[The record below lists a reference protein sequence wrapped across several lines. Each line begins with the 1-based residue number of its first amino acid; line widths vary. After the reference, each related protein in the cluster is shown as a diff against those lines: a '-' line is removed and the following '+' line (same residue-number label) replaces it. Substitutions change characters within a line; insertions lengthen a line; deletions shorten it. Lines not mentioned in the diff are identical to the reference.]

1 MPLIGQIALALA
13 LFLAFYGVLANV
25 IGARHGLPA
34 LIVSARH
41 AVWATC
47 AMVTVAMIVLWTAL
61 LGTDFTLE
69 YTATYS
75 SLTLPSIYKFTALWG
90 GQQGSLLLWTW
101 LLSIFT
107 AIVAMQNRRRN
118 LEIAPYALAV
128 LAVLAIFF
136 LGMLNFVTRPF
147 DLVKAIPADGV
158 GLNPLLQNYWM
169 AIHPPSLYTGY
180 VSASVP
186 FAFGAG
192 ALIAGRLDDTWIRTT
207 RRWAV
212 FSWFF
217 LTLGNM
223 FGARWAYEVLGWGGY
238 WAWDPVENAA
248 FMPWLVMT
256 AYLHSVMI
264 HERKDMLKIWN
275 LSLIGLAFGL
285 TLFGTFITR
294 SGVISSVH
302 SFTQSGL
309 GPYFLTFLIIVTLAY
324 SALLIFRSN
333 QLRSPADFESYLS
346 REAAFMFNN
355 LFLVGIAFAVFWGTI
370 FPVLSEAVRGVKIT
384 VGPPFFNR
392 VNGPLALGLVFLMG
406 VGPLIAWRRTTAD
419 NLLKSF
425 TAPIILGV
433 STGVVSAAMG
443 IRQWY
448 VLTALSLAALVMGTI
463 IVEFRR
469 GMNARRHMVS
479 EPRAK
484 ALVNLVAKNN
494 RRYGGYVIHVGVIV
508 AFVGIVGSSFFRTDV
523 KKSVRPGQS
532 FTVGSYTP
540 RFLGM
545 SQFETAHLETA
556 TARVQVLR
564 ADGRE
569 VTVMEPAKLFYKRPQ
584 QPATKVAIR
593 STPFADLYVVL
604 AGIDDVGET
613 ATFEVFLTPLVF
625 WLWAGGLLMVLGTVI
640 VMWPNVRERAAIAA
654 VLSAAGSRTPAD
666 DRAPAGDAAPGGD

>member
-186 FAFGAG
+186 FAFGAA
-192 ALIAGRLDDTWIRTT
+192 ALITGRLDDTWIRTT
-207 RRWAV
+207 RRWAI

-217 LTLGNM
+217 LTLGNL

-264 HERKDMLKIWN
+264 QERKDMLKVWN
-275 LSLIGLAFGL
+275 LVLIGLAFFL

-309 GPYFLTFLIIVTLAY
+309 GPYFLTFLILVVLVYTA
-324 SALLIFRSN
+324 ALLYRVPD
-333 QLRSPADFESYLS
+333 LRSPAEFESYLS
-346 REAAFMFNN
+346 REAAFLFNN
-355 LFLVGIAFAVFWGTI
+355 LLLVGIAFAVFWGTI

-406 VGPLIAWRRTTAD
+406 IGPLIAWRRMTVK
-419 NLLKSF
+419 NLAYHFATPALIGIVTGF
-425 TAPIILGV
+425 VLFGV
-433 STGVVSAAMG
+433 GVT
-443 IRQWY
+443 QWY
-448 VLTALSLAALVMGTI
+448 VLTAMSL
-463 IVEFRR
+463 
-469 GMNARRHMVS
+469 
-479 EPRAK
+479 
-484 ALVNLVAKNN
+484 
-494 RRYGGYVIHVGVIV
+494 V
-508 AFVGIVGSSFFRTDV
+508 AFV
-523 KKSVRPGQS
+523 
-532 FTVGSYTP
+532 
-540 RFLGM
+540 
-545 SQFETAHLETA
+545 
-556 TARVQVLR
+556 
-564 ADGRE
+564 
-569 VTVMEPAKLFYKRPQ
+569 
-584 QPATKVAIR
+584 
-593 STPFADLYVVL
+593 
-604 AGIDDVGET
+604 AGT
-613 ATFEVFLTPLVF
+613 
-625 WLWAGGLLMVLGTVI
+625 
-640 VMWPNVRERAAIAA
+640 IA
-654 VLSAAGSRTPAD
+654 V
-666 DRAPAGDAAPGGD
+666 